1 MFIKTVCILSG
12 DCMVTETN
20 TVVKHLMEMDRWQLC
35 QIYHGDNKKRFCGYR
50 DGHWSSA
57 ATNKIDGCTSHN
69 IVASKIKEVSKSATS
84 FSLYRT
90 YYINDDDPV
99 IGIDIDKV
107 EESFPLLPFA
117 IPFPVLD
124 YFVEYSPSNTGLHI
138 WCLVTPEVKQEF
150 LNQHDFRGIVID
162 KSHQYCKQVEYR
174 MAKCL
179 LTVTGK
185 AYKGNTGFIVA
196 NTIQNT
202 TSNTFGIID
211 AKYASIL
218 MDCISSS
225 KAFEDAFT
233 NNYTQ
238 EERVAFDTN
247 GLSEYLFSLAR
258 VIYQRTGGST
268 DPELYY
274 QLLSHLPIVQ
284 QTPKWSK
291 AKLKRWCETH
301 TTFNSIERV
310 EKEKAAI
317 LPDLPPA
324 QINELDAAPQSLVI
338 DPKAPEGVLVPLF
351 FKAYENVLYPTAV
364 GMYRYSECQKV
375 YIKYTKAD
383 IVAFAEDFYR
393 KLLPQKSVSSVYA
406 LAQAAV
412 RYVYNVYAEN
422 LSVSFPHNPEL
433 LHSNPEH
440 LCLHLN
446 DSIYDVE
453 CNSFIDETPLLLST
467 SKLSV
472 ARDILEHCFNSYA
485 ELYGSSSWKAFLES
499 SFNHDTETIESLQ
512 RFFGYVISKDYD
524 KQKALVLRG
533 EAGSGKGTLIS
544 VISTV
549 LNATIAST
557 SMQQMDEKFGYST
570 CLDKQL
576 LVFPEMPRNMRKYH
590 GAWERL
596 KALISADPV
605 SVELKG
611 QQAFSTVLKTKVIIC
626 SNYDLSYDGD
636 MNSLNRRLVYC
647 TLPQSFGGNKEL
659 EVDYRSLLSTPEEQA
674 LILAWIIEGY
684 KLYKLHGLMQ
694 SSKGK
699 SALEDATE
707 DTDLIA
713 DFIKQELT
721 IVSPNEDGFV
731 SSFINNNE
739 IKAAF
744 KRFCMNNNIQNTF
757 SDRFLPTKIKSYIA
771 KKLSVAT
778 TILDMRTSDSRGIRG
793 VKFKDANNYEDPP
806 F

>member
-1 MFIKTVCILSG
+1 
-12 DCMVTETN
+12 MVTESN
-20 TVVKHLMEMDRWQLC
+20 SVVKHLMLANRWQLC
-35 QIYHGDNKKRFCGYR
+35 KIYKKDNRKRFCGYR

-57 ATNKIDGCTSHN
+57 ATNKVEGCASHDT
-69 IVASKIKEVSKSATS
+69 VASVIREHSDAKDY
-84 FSLYRT
+84 SLYRT
-90 YYINDDDPV
+90 YYITEDDPV

-107 EESFPLLPFA
+107 TPAFFQTTFT
-117 IPFPVLD
+117 IPFPILD
-124 YFVEYSPSNTGLHI
+124 VFVESSPSRTGLHI

-150 LNQHDFRGIVID
+150 LNQHDFRGIIID

-196 NTIQNT
+196 NTT
-202 TSNTFGIID
+202 PNTFGIID

-301 TTFNSIERV
+301 TTFNAIERV

-351 FKAYENVLYPTAV
+351 FKAYENVLYPTSV
-364 GMYRYSECQKV
+364 GMYRYSECQKI

-393 KLLPQKSVSSVYA
+393 KLLPQKSVSSIYA

-422 LSVSFPHNPEL
+422 LSVSFPHCAEL
-433 LHSNPEH
+433 IHGSSEH
-440 LCLHLN
+440 LYLHLR
-446 DSIYDVE
+446 DAIYDVTAE
-453 CNSFIDETPLLLST
+453 TFLDETPLLLST

-485 ELYGSSSWKAFLES
+485 DIYNQSSWKAFLES

-721 IVSPNEDGFV
+721 IVAPNEDSFA

>member
-1 MFIKTVCILSG
+1 
-12 DCMVTETN
+12 MVTEQN
-20 TVVKHLMEMDRWQLC
+20 SVVKHLMLSNRWQLC
-35 QIYHGDNKKRFCGYR
+35 KIYKKDNRKRFCGYR

-57 ATNKIDGCTSHN
+57 ATNKVDGCTSHDT
-69 IVASKIKEVSKSATS
+69 VASVIRKHSDAKDY
-84 FSLYRT
+84 SLYRT
-90 YYINDDDPV
+90 YYIAENDSI

-107 EESFPLLPFA
+107 TNAFLSAPFV

-124 YFVEYSPSNTGLHI
+124 YFVEYSPSRTGLHI
-138 WCLVTPEVKQEF
+138 WCLVTSEVKQQVIEKF
-150 LNQHDFRGIVID
+150 DYRGIVVD
-162 KSHQYCKQVEYR
+162 KQVPNCKQVEYR
-174 MAKCL
+174 IAKCL
-179 LTVTGK
+179 LTVTGIK
-185 AYKGNTGFIVA
+185 APSTFNVETALSVDTASFYDAYGTIV
-196 NTIQNT
+196 N
-202 TSNTFGIID
+202 
-211 AKYASIL
+211 
-218 MDCISSS
+218 DCIESSEVFS
-225 KAFEDAFT
+225 KAFSGDYTEDELLKF
-233 NNYTQ
+233 NEQ
-238 EERVAFDTN
+238 

-268 DPELYY
+268 DTDLYY
-274 QLLSHLPIVQ
+274 NILSRLPIVRCHK
-284 QTPKWSK
+284 KWAESK
-291 AKLKRWCETH
+291 LLRWCETN

-317 LPDLPPA
+317 LPDISEKQLEE
-324 QINELDAAPQSLVI
+324 ITDSPQPLII
-338 DPKAPEGVLVPLF
+338 DPKTPDPLLVPLF
-351 FKAYENVLYPTAV
+351 YNQNLNIFPVSNGFYRYVESLHHYVLY
-364 GMYRYSECQKV
+364 S
-375 YIKYTKAD
+375 KAE
-383 IVAFAEDFYR
+383 ITAFAAEFYR
-393 KLLPQKSVSSVYA
+393 NSVPARSISALKHLASMSVDYLVLQYTQVGSIKDVIFPDCVYA
-406 LAQAAV
+406 DTV
-412 RYVYNVYAEN
+412 
-422 LSVSFPHNPEL
+422 HNANHTY
-433 LHSNPEH
+433 LHIK
-440 LCLHLN
+440 
-446 DSIYDVE
+446 DAIYDIE
-453 CNSFIDETPLLLST
+453 GDSFYDETASFLST
-467 SKLSV
+467 SKLNIPKAS
-472 ARDILEHCFNSYA
+472 LEHCFNSYA
-485 ELYGSSSWKAFLES
+485 DIYSQSSWKAFLES

-512 RFFGYVISKDYD
+512 RFFGYVISKDYEA
-524 KQKALVLRG
+524 QKALVLRG

-544 VISTV
+544 VISEV
-549 LNATIAST
+549 LNATVAST

-570 CLDKQL
+570 CLNKKL

-684 KLYKLHGLMQ
+684 KLYKKSGLMQ

-713 DFIKQELT
+713 DFIKHELI
-721 IVSPNEDGFV
+721 IVSPDDNETFM

-739 IKAAF
+739 IKTAF

>member
-1 MFIKTVCILSG
+1 
-12 DCMVTETN
+12 
-20 TVVKHLMEMDRWQLC
+20 MDRWQLC
-35 QIYHGDNKKRFCGYR
+35 QIYHGDTRKRFCGYR

-57 ATNKIDGCTSHN
+57 ATNKIDGCTSHT
-69 IVASKIKEVSKSATS
+69 IVASKIKEVSKSATA

-99 IGIDIDKV
+99 IGIDIDKIEPELFYTV
-107 EESFPLLPFA
+107 PFT
-117 IPFPVLD
+117 IPFPTLD
-124 YFVEYSPSNTGLHI
+124 YFVETSPSGTGLHI
-138 WCLVTPEVKQEF
+138 WCLVTPEVKQEV
-150 LNQHDFRGIVID
+150 LNKYDFRGIVID
-162 KSHQYCKQVEYR
+162 KSHPYCKQVEYR
-174 MAKCL
+174 LAKCL
-179 LTVTGK
+179 LTVTGVRPQLLDSTSTSNK
-185 AYKGNTGFIVA
+185 FNFIVETA
-196 NTIQNT
+196 SEVVKEQP
-202 TSNTFGIID
+202 IIES
-211 AKYASIL
+211 KYADIL

-284 QTPKWSK
+284 QTPKWSES
-291 AKLKRWCETH
+291 KLKRWCETH

-317 LPDLPPA
+317 LPDLPVA

-422 LSVSFPHNPEL
+422 LAVSFPHSAEL
-433 LHSNPEH
+433 IHGNPEH
-440 LCLHLN
+440 LCLHLK

-472 ARDILEHCFNSYA
+472 AKALLEHCFNSYT
-485 ELYGSSSWKAFLES
+485 ELYSQSSWKAFLES
-499 SFNHDTETIESLQ
+499 SFNHDMETIESLQ

-544 VISTV
+544 VISEV
-549 LNATIAST
+549 LNASIAST

-659 EVDYRSLLSTPEEQA
+659 EVDYRSLLSTKEEQA

-684 KLYKLHGLMQ
+684 KLYKKLGLMQ

-721 IVSPNEDGFV
+721 IVAPTEDGFA
-731 SSFINNNE
+731 SAFINNNE

>member
-1 MFIKTVCILSG
+1 
-12 DCMVTETN
+12 MVAQQN
-20 TVVKHLMEMDRWQLC
+20 SVVKHLVSMDRWQLC
-35 QIYHGDNKKRFCGYR
+35 QIYKSDGRKRFCGYR
-50 DGHWSSA
+50 ASVWTSS
-57 ATNKIDGCTSHN
+57 ATNKLEGCTTHSN
-69 IVASKIKEVSKSATS
+69 VVSKIKEMASKQDV

-90 YYINDDDPV
+90 YYITEDDPI
-99 IGIDIDKV
+99 IGIDVDKIDKTL
-107 EESFPLLPFA
+107 FYTHPFT
-117 IPFPVLD
+117 IPFPVID
-124 YFVEYSPSNTGLHI
+124 YFVETSPSGTGLHI
-138 WCLVTPEVKQEF
+138 WCLVEPEVKQQV
-150 LNQHDFRGIVID
+150 LDKYDRRNIVIE
-162 KSHQYCKQVEYR
+162 KTHPYCKQVEYR
-174 MAKCL
+174 IAKCL

-185 AYKGNTGFIVA
+185 AYEGTLGFIV
-196 NTIQNT
+196 QREKV
-202 TSNTFGIID
+202 SVEVHDLID
-211 AKYASIL
+211 VKYAEVM
-218 MDCISSS
+218 MDCVSSS
-225 KAFEDAFT
+225 EAFKEAVL
-233 NNYTQ
+233 NEYT
-238 EERVAFDTN
+238 EETRVALEEQ

-268 DPELYY
+268 DPELYF
-274 QLLSHLPIVQ
+274 QLLSRLPIVKASK
-284 QTPKWSK
+284 KWSES
-291 AKLKRWCETH
+291 KLKRWCETN

-310 EKEKAAI
+310 EQEKASV
-317 LPDLPPA
+317 LPDIPTS
-324 QINELDAAPQSLVI
+324 QIDELDTSPQSLVI

-351 FKAYENVLYPTAV
+351 FNAYEKVLYPTAV
-364 GMYRYSECQKV
+364 GIYRYSQISKV
-375 YIKYTKAD
+375 YIKFTKAD
-383 IVAFAEDFYR
+383 IVAFAEEFYR
-393 KLLPQKSVSSVYA
+393 KLLPQKSVSSIYA

-412 RYVYNVYAEN
+412 RYVYNVYAET
-422 LSVSFPHNPEL
+422 LAVSFPHNAEL
-433 LHSNPEH
+433 IHGNPEH
-440 LCLHLN
+440 LCLHLS

-467 SKLSV
+467 SKLNV
-472 ARDILEHCFNSYA
+472 ARVSLEHCFNSYS
-485 ELYGSSSWKAFLES
+485 ELYSKSSWRAFLES
-499 SFNHDTETIESLQ
+499 SFNHDMETIESLQ

-544 VISTV
+544 VVSEV

-647 TLPQSFGGNKEL
+647 TLPQSFGGNSAL

-684 KLYKLHGLMQ
+684 KLYKKHGLMQ

-713 DFIKQELT
+713 DFIKQELIIISDT
-721 IVSPNEDGFV
+721 
-731 SSFINNNE
+731 SSEEFQTSCINNNE

-744 KRFCMNNNIQNTF
+744 KKFCMNNNIQNTF

-793 VKFKDANNYEDPP
+793 VKFKDMNNYEDPP